1 VAASGFTFCV
11 MDQRLRKRFST
22 LVRLAGR
29 RCH

>member
-29 RCH
+29 RYH